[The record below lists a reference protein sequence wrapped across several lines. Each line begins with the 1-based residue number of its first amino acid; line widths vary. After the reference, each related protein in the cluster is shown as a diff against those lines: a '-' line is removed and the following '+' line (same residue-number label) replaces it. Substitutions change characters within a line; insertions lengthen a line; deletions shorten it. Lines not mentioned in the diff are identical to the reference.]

1 MLQNAHLKSN
11 VAKCTPSAVINFQI
25 DTNILSAPAEALSP
39 CKHHVCPDNEFV
51 VGTPDLQEKLVKWLK
66 SVEVGRS

>member
-25 DTNILSAPAEALSP
+25 DTNILSAPAEAP
-39 CKHHVCPDNEFV
+39 CKHVCPDNEFV
-51 VGTPDLQEKLVKWLK
+51 VGTPDLQEKLVQM
-66 SVEVGRS
+66 VEVG